1 MALTYKFAN
10 FFDSEIIQ
18 GMSVSDTTLVVT
30 PTAALILPPL
40 GVDERIQLTLW
51 DGVQAPEIVSVTDN
65 PQTGTL
71 TVERGKEGTT
81 ARSWKSG
88 TQVAAALTAEVINAA
103 LAAYFDFNEVIAANF
118 LPLTG
123 GTLTGPLV
131 LPGIDPTDANH
142 AARKSYVDNILGD
155 KLPLSGGAMSGD
167 INMQG
172 NHIFALPD
180 PVAEQEPATKAY
192 VDAEGASGV
201 DPINDLLHDTSGI
214 IVSGG
219 TNVAYTVEPA
229 RTIPE
234 NTDGLRIAFRPHVTS
249 GADPTLKVG
258 TAPAMPMKGKP
269 GGESPGGALR
279 AGVPYSL
286 LYSETHG
293 VWLLE
298 GLVDA
303 RSFQTLT
310 VAGLATFSSTS
321 HLKLPRGTTAQRPA
335 SPIIGDFR
343 YNITFNRPEYFDVN
357 WHALGGTPAG
367 NVVGLQTR
375 VLNNTTL
382 NVTADEAVLVDA
394 YGNTIKFSGV
404 NVNIVSTATPGAG
417 ACDAGTRAPDSEY
430 YIWLISNG
438 AVVEGIIHRGDN
450 TIGEAAQLTLPP
462 DYIYKKRVGWAKTEG
477 ASNFLRIKQR
487 GDLAQYVVGALPQS
501 SIELETG
508 AKGTFA
514 AISPTL
520 NFVPLPGFIPV
531 LAKSVIICA
540 TSKWKGNATGG
551 VLVAPSMD
559 WSGANCGPEGNLGN
573 IWPIYIPAG
582 TDGSIQAE
590 ITIEDNLSIAWA
602 GSAAGSAISVFGWR
616 DNI

>member
-40 GVDERIQLTLW
+40 DVDERIQLTLW
-51 DGVQAPEIVSVTDN
+51 DGVQPPEIVSVTDN
-65 PQTGTL
+65 PQTGTM
-71 TVERGKEGTT
+71 TVERGKEGST

-118 LPLTG
+118 LPLSG
-123 GTLTGPLV
+123 GTLTGPLT
-131 LPGIDPTDANH
+131 LPGVDPTHVNH
-142 AARKSYVDNILGD
+142 ATRKSYVDNVLGD

-192 VDAEGASGV
+192 VDTQGASGT
-201 DPINDLLHDTSGI
+201 DPINDLIHDTSGI

-258 TAPAMPMKGKP
+258 TAPAMPIKGKP
-269 GGESPGGALR
+269 GGDSPGGALR

-286 LYSETHG
+286 LYSEANG
-293 VWLLE
+293 IWLLE

-310 VAGLATFSSTS
+310 VTGLATFSSTS
-321 HLKLPRGTTAQRPA
+321 HLKLPRGTTAQRPS
-335 SPIIGDFR
+335 SPILGDFR
-343 YNITFNRPEYFDVN
+343 YNISDNRPEFYDASWRAV
-357 WHALGGTPAG
+357 GGPSAG
-367 NVVGLQTR
+367 RTVGLQTR
-375 VLNNTTL
+375 ILNNTTL
-382 NVTADEAVLVDA
+382 NIVADEAVLVDA
-394 YGNTIKFSGV
+394 YGNTIKFDTV
-404 NVNIVSTATPGAG
+404 NTNVVSTTTGAG
-417 ACDAGTRAPDSEY
+417 GCDAGTRAPDSEY
-430 YIWLISNG
+430 YVWLISNG
-438 AVVEGIIHRGDN
+438 LVVEGIIHRGDN
-450 TIGEAAQLTLPP
+450 TITEAAQLALPTG
-462 DYIYKKRVGWAKTEG
+462 YIYKKRVGWAKTE
-477 ASNFLRIKQR
+477 ASSNFLRIKQR
-487 GDLAQYVVGALPQS
+487 GDLAQYVIGALPQS
-501 SIELETG
+501 SVELETG
-508 AKGTFA
+508 QKGTFA

-531 LAKSVIICA
+531 TAKSVIICA

-551 VLVAPSMD
+551 VLVAPNMD
-559 WSGANCGPEGNLGN
+559 WSGANKGPEGSLGN

-590 ITIEDNLSIAWA
+590 IAIEDNLSIAWA
-602 GSAAGSAISVFGWR
+602 SSAAGSAISVFGWR